1 MHSNIDVLKLLLVN
15 ILFILLENSHQ
26 KLPTEGLLNKKKKS
40 LRKNKTPSKI
50 LNITELKQ
58 QPKLS

>member
-1 MHSNIDVLKLLLVN
+1 MYIWNV
-15 ILFILLENSHQ
+15 LENPQHKS
-26 KLPTEGLLNKKKKS
+26 TDGLLNKKKKS
-40 LRKNKTPSKI
+40 SRKNKTPSKI

>member
-1 MHSNIDVLKLLLVN
+1 MIC
-15 ILFILLENSHQ
+15 LFVVENPQ
-26 KLPTEGLLNKKKKS
+26 PKLPTEGLLNKKKKS

>member
-1 MHSNIDVLKLLLVN
+1 MFIIQTHKNK
-15 ILFILLENSHQ
+15 ILLICCFFFLENPREIEA
-26 KLPTEGLLNKKKKS
+26 LMNKKKKP
-40 LRKNKTPSKI
+40 LRKNKDPSKI